1 MKIFKKLYLLLS
13 LAVVLPFASCS
24 DDDNDSRFET
34 IDIPSE
40 LLAEG
45 IAVEPA
51 GGTTSFVA
59 KSSVPVQTRIESADV
74 DKDGN
79 PTDASWLTA
88 SVSGNIASGYT
99 VTVAAEPNEGKTA
112 RSAKVHVFAQNVAR
126 TVLVKQTSAYVV
138 PEPGPDATI
147 KDISAI
153 DLAKLMTTGVNI
165 GNTMEVPSGETGW
178 GNPKVNQE
186 YIKGLKAL
194 GFNAVRVPCAWDSH
208 VTDKN
213 KNTIDPDWLARVDE
227 VVGWIVAEGM
237 YAIVNIHW
245 DGGWLENNVQNA
257 YSEEINKKQH
267 DYWTQI
273 AAQLKRYDEH
283 LLFAGMNEPGYNTD
297 AQAEQSVQNIIKY
310 QQTFINAVRATGGN
324 NSLRHLIV
332 QAPSTNIDL
341 SVKDNYIKHMPV
353 DPVSGKLFVEVHF
366 YDPSDFTILEKDNDW
381 FQGSRV
387 KWFWGAA
394 NLVAG
399 SDRNSTGHDENSVA
413 TQFAKMKSA
422 YADKGIPVILGEY
435 ATSIRSNAT
444 PLDKHEASRAL
455 WNEVVTREARKNG
468 CIPFYWET
476 GGDINRTDGKAKCQY
491 AIDGIMRGLQ
501 ASTYPF

>member
-79 PTDASWLTA
+79 PTDASWLTT
-88 SVSGNIASGYT
+88 SIAGDIANGYT
-99 VTVAAEPNEGKTA
+99 VTVTTQPNEGKTA
-112 RSAKVHVFAQNVAR
+112 RSAKIHVFAQNVAR
-126 TVLVKQTSAYVV
+126 TVLVKQATGYVT
-138 PEPGPDATI
+138 PEPGPDADI
-147 KDISAI
+147 KDISAVE
-153 DLAKLMTTGVNI
+153 LAKLMTTGINI

-178 GNPKVNQE
+178 GNPKVNQD

-227 VVGWIVAEGM
+227 VVGWIVAEDM

-245 DGGWLENNVQNA
+245 DGGWLEENVHLA
-257 YSEEINKKQH
+257 YDEAINKKQH

-273 AAQLKRYDEH
+273 AGQLKHYDEH
-283 LLFAGMNEPGYNTD
+283 VLFAGMNEPGQQNVAD
-297 AQAEQSVQNIIKY
+297 AELAVENIIKY

-324 NSLRHLIV
+324 NALRHLVV
-332 QAPSTNIDL
+332 QAPNTNVDL
-341 SVKDNYIKHMPV
+341 SIKDNYRKHMPV
-353 DPVSGKLFVEVHF
+353 DPVEGKLFAEVHF
-366 YDPSDFTILEKDNDW
+366 YDPSDFTIMEKDGDW
-381 FQGSRV
+381 ADKV
-387 KWFWGAA
+387 KWFWGAP
-394 NLVAG
+394 NLVEG
-399 SDRNSTGHDENSVA
+399 SDRNSTGWGDEKYVGA
-413 TQFAKMKSA
+413 QFAKMKSA

-455 WNEVVTREARKNG
+455 WNEVVTREARNSG

-491 AIDGIMRGLQ
+491 AIDGIMRGVQ
-501 ASTYPF
+501 ASAYPF